1 MKRTDGSVKSSNIEV
16 IFAPILSL
24 LSMVNNG
31 IDVNDEDLDP
41 NSSNKLEAYLAR
53 DKDRIEKDDEKSVET
68 QILQKGSNMQKQE
81 RKKWIERQQV
91 NLSLKREDSPEH
103 TDTLQHTEQIVTEE
117 KEQKERT

>member
-1 MKRTDGSVKSSNIEV
+1 MKRTDGSVKSNNIEV

-81 RKKWIERQQV
+81 RKKWIEIQQV

>member
-1 MKRTDGSVKSSNIEV
+1 MKRTDGSVKSNNIEV